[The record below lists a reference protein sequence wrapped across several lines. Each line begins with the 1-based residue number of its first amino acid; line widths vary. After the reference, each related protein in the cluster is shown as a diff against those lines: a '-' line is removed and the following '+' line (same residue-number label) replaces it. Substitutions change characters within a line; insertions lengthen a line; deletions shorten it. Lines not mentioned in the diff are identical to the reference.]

1 MRKFINYLNSI
12 EDTMY
17 IALMTLCFWV
27 AVLDIALLTYILRA
41 WFLK

>member
-1 MRKFINYLNSI
+1 MRKLLNYLNSI

-17 IALMTLCFWV
+17 VALIALCFWI
-27 AVLDIALLTYILRA
+27 AILDILLLTYILRA